1 MSSTPRISAH
11 APGKVHGKDLT
22 TGSVARNLIFFA
34 IPMLM
39 GSMAHTAYSIINAAW
54 VGNGLGT
61 DAMAAVTVSFPI
73 LFLLMA
79 VAGGLTM
86 ATNTLVSQA
95 YGAKNWL
102 RLRQVIQSSLML
114 TVLFGTL
121 CLIAGQIGAE
131 YAVRAMG
138 TPAEVAPLAAGYLR
152 LFVWTT
158 PFMFGMF
165 LLASTMRGIGDS
177 KTPLYFQLASLLAT
191 IVLDPLLMFGWLG
204 FPRLGL
210 NGTAWATVI
219 TQAGAFSA
227 LAIYLHRKKHT
238 ASPDWSHWRVDFG
251 TLLLV
256 LKIGVPSMLQQ
267 AIVALGTL
275 AVVRMVNRFGA
286 ESAAAYGIAM
296 RIDQLAFMPAM
307 AIGAASSSV
316 AGQNIGAGLFDR
328 VRAVLQWGWAIALF
342 FTLPAFLLCTA
353 IPGTLMALFAHHDA
367 AVIETGAHYL
377 RIASPGYLM
386 IAVMFVCNGVIN
398 GSGHT
403 LPTTLFTA
411 VTFFVVRVPLAMI
424 LPQWTGTVDGI
435 WFAILFSYVAGM
447 SLSVLYY
454 STGRWKRPVLVRA
467 RNPHAS
473 PADSISAEE
482 AGL

>member
-1 MSSTPRISAH
+1 M
-11 APGKVHGKDLT
+11 HGKDLT
-22 TGSVARNLIFFA
+22 TGSVARNLIAFS

-39 GSMAHTAYSIINAAW
+39 GSLAHTTYSIINVAW

-61 DAMAAVTVSFPI
+61 DAMAAITVSFPI

-86 ATNTLVSQA
+86 ATNTLVAQA
-95 YGAKNWL
+95 YGAKDEV
-102 RLRQVIQSSLML
+102 RIRQVIQSSLSL

-121 CLIAGQIGAE
+121 CLIAGQAGAE

-138 TPAEVAPLAAGYLR
+138 TPPEVAPLAAGYLR

-177 KTPLYFQLASLLAT
+177 KTPLYFQVGSLLVT
-191 IVLDPLLMFGWLG
+191 IALDPILMFGWLG
-204 FPRLGL
+204 FPRFGL
-210 NGTAWATVI
+210 NGTALATVV
-219 TQAGAFSA
+219 TQAGAFVA
-227 LAIYLHRKKHT
+227 LAVYLHRKKHT
-238 ASPDWSHWRVDFG
+238 ASPDWSHWRIDVG

-256 LKIGVPSMLQQ
+256 LRIGVPSMLQQ

-275 AVVRMVNRFGA
+275 GVVRLVNHFGA

-307 AIGAASSSV
+307 AISGACCSV

-328 VRAVLQWGWAIALF
+328 VRGVLQWGWIIALS
-342 FTLPAFLLCTA
+342 FTLPAFLLCTS
-353 IPGTLMALFAHHDA
+353 IPSFLMALFAHHDEV
-367 AVIETGAHYL
+367 VIHTGAHYL

-386 IAVMFVCNGVIN
+386 VAIMFVCNGVIN

-411 VTFFVVRVPLAMI
+411 VTFFVVRVPLAMF
-424 LPQWTGTVDGI
+424 LPQWFGSVDGI
-435 WFAILFSYVAGM
+435 WYAILFSYVAGM
-447 SLSVLYY
+447 TLSLLYY
-454 STGRWKRPVLVRA
+454 STGRWKRPVFIRNRYPLRA
-467 RNPHAS
+467 PVETLAQ
-473 PADSISAEE
+473 EE
-482 AGL
+482 TGG